1 MALIIP
7 FGGKTPRLG
16 KDVFLAPTAVLI
28 GDVEIGDHTSVWFGC
43 VLRGDFGAIRVGRNC
58 TLQDNAVIH
67 SGEDCD
73 TVLGDNVTLG
83 HNVTVEGCVIGD
95 NTLIGVNAVVLPYSR
110 IGTGSLIAASS
121 LVLERAEIPDYVLVT
136 GIPGRVKGP
145 LEGRARD
152 WTGFAPRDYLK
163 MQARYRAEGIDKL
176 TLDSAQP

>member
-1 MALIIP
+1 M
-7 FGGKTPRLG
+7 
-16 KDVFLAPTAVLI
+16 
-28 GDVEIGDHTSVWFGC
+28 
-43 VLRGDFGAIRVGRNC
+43 
-58 TLQDNAVIH
+58 IH

-73 TVLGDNVTLG
+73 TILGNNATLG

-136 GIPGRVKGP
+136 GIPGKVKGP

-163 MQARYRAEGIDKL
+163 MQARYRAEGIDQL
-176 TLDSAQP
+176 PASST